1 MWGRRIAQLKEAMKS
16 ILDQLKPEDSF
27 NIIDFNSG
35 VNVWNI
41 QNSEVQYQEGGYY
54 SFFNSPKIDRSV
66 SNNDPKYVDL
76 CIGKNVKYF

>member
-1 MWGRRIAQLKEAMKS
+1 MDTSGSMWGRRIAQLKEAMKS

-27 NIIDFNSG
+27 NIIDFNSD

-76 CIGKNVKYF
+76 CIG